1 MSVMFRLVIVVFVT
15 ALAYQPSFASDFY
28 KVSVTRKDQDLY
40 LIDGNG
46 IYIKTRYCY
55 EYAYSEEAIL
65 QIDSTVGFTVGQII
79 FTGLSSTKC
88 DVEKIIR

>member
-1 MSVMFRLVIVVFVT
+1 MCFTFRLILTVLFM
-15 ALAYQPSFASDFY
+15 ALGYGPSLASDFY
-28 KVSVTRKDQDLY
+28 KVSVTRKGQDLY
-40 LIDGNG
+40 LIDGQN

-65 QIDSTVGFTVGQII
+65 QIDSLYGYNVGQIN
-79 FTGLSSTKC
+79 FTGLSGTKC